1 MNVVLDK
8 YDLLNLVKS
17 QSPNLYSEPNRY
29 KAFGDFWGQGPEWK
43 WDEKKLET
51 LSDEE
56 LWNLYLKLKRE
67 PSSEKEPS
75 SLNTICKEI
84 ILPEH
89 PDAFG
94 TRICHECGRIMTTS
108 SREAIF
114 TCPNKNKEIKIS
126 NIHCH
131 QCESCGEVVYSS
143 SEAKLIESEILKA
156 CKGCKKG

>member
-1 MNVVLDK
+1 MNAILDK

-17 QSPNLYSEPNRY
+17 QCPSYNQLKVFRSY
-29 KAFGDFWGQGPEWK
+29 GDLWGKPEHWE

-67 PSSEKEPS
+67 ASGEKEPS

-94 TRICHECGRIMTTS
+94 ARICHECGGIMIPS
-108 SREAIF
+108 SRETIF
-114 TCPNKNKEIKIS
+114 TCPNQNREIKIT

-131 QCESCGEVVYSS
+131 QCESCGEVIYSS
-143 SEAKLIESEILKA
+143 PEVKLIESEILKVCKD
-156 CKGCKKG
+156 CKGE